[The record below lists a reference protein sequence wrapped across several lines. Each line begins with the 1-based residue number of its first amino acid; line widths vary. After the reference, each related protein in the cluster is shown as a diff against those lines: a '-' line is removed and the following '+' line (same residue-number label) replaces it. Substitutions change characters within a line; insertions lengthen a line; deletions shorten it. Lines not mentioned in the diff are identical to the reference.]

1 MRLSLKGLAV
11 TALVAFLAGI
21 AGVWVGMTGMHALHD
36 GRPGL
41 HDVVH
46 QQLNLTHEQTTRID
60 TIESEFATRRRAL
73 EIEMHAANTELAAA
87 IRDEHGYGPRVTAA
101 IERFHHAMGELQSET
116 IRHVFA
122 MREVLTAEQQA
133 IFDTTV
139 VDALTSDSQ

>member
-1 MRLSLKGLAV
+1 MKLSWRGLAI
-11 TALVAFLAGI
+11 TALVAFAAGVG
-21 AGVWVGMTGMHALHD
+21 GVWVGMAGMHAFHH

-46 QQLNLTHEQTTRID
+46 ERLDLTQEQTTRIEA
-60 TIESEFATRRRAL
+60 IEAEFATRRRAL
-73 EIEMHAANTELAAA
+73 EIEMQAANAELAAA
-87 IRDEHGYGPRVTAA
+87 IREEHGYGPRVTAA

-122 MREVLTAEQQA
+122 MREVMTPAQQA

-139 VDALTSDSQ
+139 IDALTADQQ